1 MPSAPP
7 DFILGTDVEYE
18 EKKFFEMTTNYPD
31 KATTEDDTSWTEVS
45 PKKSKRK
52 SPTTSPELT
61 AAVPHH
67 NDFEPDFML
76 EEMDISDEAMLGI
89 DLARTTPLPNS
100 QPNNAPVPESQP
112 TTQDH
117 DQINKSKNISI
128 VNPYSRQSKLR
139 NKPIRQAI
147 FKPTD
152 STIANKR
159 KPTTSPTTTSAKVI
173 DMIEEVTTQST
184 DKDSLKYPTTNSTNR
199 STFTQRDNTPIND
212 GTLRI
217 TIRWKPENYDELS

>member
-7 DFILGTDVEYE
+7 DFILGTDVKYE

-61 AAVPHH
+61 TNVPHH
-67 NDFEPDFML
+67 NDLEPDFTL
-76 EEMDISDEAMLGI
+76 EEMDISDEAMLGL

-100 QPNNAPVPESQP
+100 QQNDAPVPESQP
-112 TTQDH
+112 TTQYH
-117 DQINKSKNISI
+117 EQINKSNISI
-128 VNPYSRQSKLR
+128 VNLYPRQSKLR

-147 FKPTD
+147 FKSTD
-152 STIANKR
+152 SNIANK
-159 KPTTSPTTTSAKVI
+159 T
-173 DMIEEVTTQST
+173 
-184 DKDSLKYPTTNSTNR
+184 YPLL
-199 STFTQRDNTPIND
+199 
-212 GTLRI
+212 LRQ
-217 TIRWKPENYDELS
+217 THPHK